1 VLSGNLKSLTH
12 IHTRLTALFP
22 GLPRWA
28 GTRKVKPIWI
38 LVKQEIVSGTGIIWA
53 ICKSASCSG
62 QIAMSAPHHSSF
74 YRPDALPAAQPTAS
88 NHWSLKSLNE
98 LQLCGCNTEPNPPID
113 DVIRAG
119 IVPRFVQLLQND
131 ANCTLQVGLVLILQ
145 VFDWNS

>member
-12 IHTRLTALFP
+12 THTHTP
-22 GLPRWA
+22 GPFS
-28 GTRKVKPIWI
+28 GTTQVSRYQKGKTN
-38 LVKQEIVSGTGIIWA
+38 LDFVKQEIVSGTGISRA
-53 ICKSASCSG
+53 ICKSASCWG
-62 QIAMSAPHHSSF
+62 QIAMPAPHHSSF
-74 YRPDALPAAQPTAS
+74 YRPDALHAAQPTAS
-88 NHWSLKSLNE
+88 KHWSLKSLNE

-131 ANCTLQVGLVLILQ
+131 ANCTLQVRLVLILQ